1 MDTLEWTDEEIKE
14 KGSFLLRNHA
24 GFLKKNKHTQ

>member
-1 MDTLEWTDEEIKE
+1 MDTLEWTDEE